1 MSRRPDNRTRQR
13 GIERLA
19 RGALRTARSAWRE
32 IALAALLTLVVY
44 LAAPETTREALAG
57 AWGAVEAHW
66 RLALGLVGAA
76 CAAGLLYLRR
86 RTLTALWTHRR
97 EPAQGSGAGGKPSN
111 AGGDGPRET
120 LHNARVVVV
129 LALASLV
136 GGAAVYSTY
145 YLLDHFRLAQLATF
159 LEMAALGLIILIC
172 VDVTILKD
180 FDTVRELKDGNDA
193 VAGYY
198 RAVALVLLAAA
209 VASI

>member
-1 MSRRPDNRTRQR
+1 MSRGPDDRTRPR

-19 RGALRTARSAWRE
+19 RGALRAARSTWRE
-32 IALAALLTLVVY
+32 IALAALLMLVVY
-44 LAAPETTREALAG
+44 LAAPEATREALAG

-76 CAAGLLYLRR
+76 CAAGVLYLRR
-86 RTLTALWTHRR
+86 RTLAALWTLRR
-97 EPAQGSGAGGKPSN
+97 EPAQGSGTPSN
-111 AGGDGPRET
+111 DGGDGPRET

-145 YLLDHFRLAQLATF
+145 YLLDNFRLAQLATF

>member
-1 MSRRPDNRTRQR
+1 MSRRSDNRTRQR
-13 GIERLA
+13 GIERLV
-19 RGALRTARSAWRE
+19 RGALRAARSAWRE
-32 IALAALLTLVVY
+32 IALAALLMLVVY
-44 LAAPETTREALAG
+44 LAAPEATREALAG

-86 RTLTALWTHRR
+86 RTLMALWMHRR
-97 EPAQGSGAGGKPSN
+97 EPAQGSGTGGKPSN
-111 AGGDGPRET
+111 AGGGPRET

-198 RAVALVLLAAA
+198 RAVAIVLLAAA